1 MFLQSQKFTLQDEVL
16 FHRFGNSSYLVI
28 HQRHNFLPILALIL
42 LKLNYASNRPV
53 YFRDLCAAYSALHR
67 PGQGFWVYG
76 ILGIFN
82 SGIWY
87 FLVKIFRY
95 LVFCFK
101 TILGIKYHTFTIL
114 RYIGILWGEYR
125 V

>member
-1 MFLQSQKFTLQDEVL
+1 MFLFQINRRSFTGALAQIKTTTSL
-16 FHRFGNSSYLVI
+16 NGAA
-28 HQRHNFLPILALIL
+28 ILEMR
-42 LKLNYASNRPV
+42 KTMKSMKG
-53 YFRDLCAAYSALHR
+53 R